1 MSQRRN
7 CGENTFP
14 SVTKAST
21 AATELSTRSRFRTSR
36 LRTNVIQ
43 ISASTVSSAITV
55 AVAARL
61 ALVPPKPAEECE
73 KTMPTGVEI
82 SWCAARSAAAAEL
95 SSCSGR
101 KA

>member
-1 MSQRRN
+1 
-7 CGENTFP
+7 
-14 SVTKAST
+14 
-21 AATELSTRSRFRTSR
+21 
-36 LRTNVIQ
+36 VIQ
-43 ISASTVSSAITV
+43 IRASSVSSAITV

-61 ALVPPKPAEECE
+61 ARVPPKPAEECE
-73 KTMPTGVEI
+73 KTMPTGAEN